1 MCETLSELLLLLLLR
16 LFPLSFTKTEGKRLA
31 LLEQSAAGEISLELV
46 PHGGQK
52 VELLSPSSTGNNFS
66 HLRTLF
72 PSPLKKKGTLEGM
85 VSRFSAKFPEMAET
99 GCHVHVC
106 CGSCGMIHLVLVP
119 QVIIQCCRVEVT
131 WRITELQSGAQRL
144 GLKTDLTVPF
154 RSLLIHEQLWLH
166 SFSYLKMHR
175 VYP

>member
-72 PSPLKKKGTLEGM
+72 PSPLKKKGNLGGHG
-85 VSRFSAKFPEMAET
+85 VQIICQISRNGRNWLSRP
-99 GCHVHVC
+99 C
-106 CGSCGMIHLVLVP
+106 VLWQLRDDSSRPCAAGDNSV
-119 QVIIQCCRVEVT
+119 
-131 WRITELQSGAQRL
+131 LSG
-144 GLKTDLTVPF
+144 
-154 RSLLIHEQLWLH
+154 
-166 SFSYLKMHR
+166 
-175 VYP
+175 